1 MAMNADTE
9 TLRRMREKRK
19 HTFSQM
25 LSALG
30 LSIVTYRRL
39 QEANLLGEVIKE
51 YANLPDPKT
60 TRKKPLAE
68 RLSDTYALK
77 MLNRSHLPAVGS
89 TLRSGE
95 QVVKVIRHTGQDS
108 VVVEWTDEFGLKRR
122 AEWTTRANPRCTDLG
137 QWERING

>member
-1 MAMNADTE
+1 MNVDTQ
-9 TLRRMREKRK
+9 TLRKMREERK

-25 LSALG
+25 LSLLG
-30 LSIVTYRRL
+30 MPEPSYRRL
-39 QEANLLGEVIKE
+39 LEENRLGEVIKE
-51 YANLPDPKT
+51 YAALPDPKA